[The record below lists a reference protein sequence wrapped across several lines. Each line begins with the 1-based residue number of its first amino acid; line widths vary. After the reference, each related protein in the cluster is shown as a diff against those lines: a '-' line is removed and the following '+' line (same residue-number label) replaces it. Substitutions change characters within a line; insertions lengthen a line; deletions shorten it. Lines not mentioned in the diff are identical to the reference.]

1 MCGILWPWLQASE
14 PIAVWLE
21 AIALIAIF
29 FLDWK
34 ERKENRKERREQH
47 EETAA
52 QLQVA
57 QSQAEATKESADA
70 TTEAA
75 LAAVKSA
82 EISAALHRPF
92 MGVSNVWLRAGWGTR
107 VWDIAFGL
115 KNYGTLPALS
125 VGLTAEVFT
134 DNNLRMQTTESP
146 SVQIFPSA
154 EFVSIVRFDMGDPD
168 QVGVHNDSIKLRIE
182 VRIPYQSQ
190 DGRHFRHFEHTATV
204 SFARG
209 QFHVDKSGTH

>member
-1 MCGILWPWLQASE
+1 MYQILWPSWLQAFE

-47 EETAA
+47 EENAA

-57 QSQAEATKESADA
+57 QSQAEATKKSADA
-70 TTEAA
+70 ATEAA
-75 LAAVKSA
+75 QAARKSA
-82 EISAALHRPF
+82 DIAASLHRPF
-92 MGVSNVWLRAGWGTR
+92 MGVSNVALRGGWGTR
-107 VWDIAFGL
+107 VWDIGFDL

-125 VGLTAEVFT
+125 VGLTADVFT
-134 DNNLRMQTTESP
+134 DNNHRMQTTESP

-154 EFVSIVRFDMGDPD
+154 EFASIVRFDMGDPD
-168 QVGVHNDSIKLRIE
+168 TVAVHKESIKLRLE
-182 VRIPYQSQ
+182 VRIPYKSE
-190 DGRHFRHFEHTATV
+190 DGRHFEHVATV
-204 SFARG
+204 SFARSRF
-209 QFHVDKSGTH
+209 QVDKSGTLDK

>member
-1 MCGILWPWLQASE
+1 MWETIG
-14 PIAVWLE
+14 VWVE

-52 QLQVA
+52 QLQAA
-57 QSQAEATKESADA
+57 QSQAEATKKSADA
-70 TTEAA
+70 ATEAA
-75 LAAVKSA
+75 LAATKSA

-92 MGVSNVWLRAGWGTR
+92 MGVSNVALRGGWGTR

-115 KNYGTLPALS
+115 KNYGALPALG

-168 QVGVHNDSIKLRIE
+168 QVGVHKESIKLRIE
-182 VRIPYQSQ
+182 VRIPYHSQ
-190 DGRHFRHFEHTATV
+190 EGRNFWYFEHTATI
-204 SFARG
+204 SFVRG
-209 QFHVDKSGTH
+209 QFQVDKSGTH